1 MNESPGSGPLSSE
14 QLIYLEFNGGDNLSY
29 RGELL
34 SLDGIS
40 IESSGLSAGRIDRL
54 VKRLNSAFSARGIRF
69 VTNRPE
75 LDAYSTIHVG
85 KTDAFT
91 PFGNFTGLS
100 ETVDTG
106 NRSRNDN
113 AFVLLDGTSSDDEL
127 FDAIGHETGHLVG
140 DAHAETNGTLFDYAL
155 DNSEYD
161 NQTVLSGATLT
172 IPDGVTGHGN
182 RVESGGTIVVGIGGT
197 AQNTTLSGGFFGS
210 ETATQNVSG
219 GTASNTVV
227 GYRGFEYIQS
237 GGVASGTLV
246 QSGGSQCAA
255 SGGTAYGT
263 IVSGGFLSAYG
274 GAISGAVIHDGSC
287 DM

>member
-1 MNESPGSGPLSSE
+1 MNESSGSGPLPSE

-127 FDAIGHETGHLVG
+127 FNAIGHETGHLVG
-140 DAHAETNGTLFDYAL
+140 DAHAETNGTHFEYAH
-155 DNSEYD
+155 DNSE
-161 NQTVLSGATLT
+161 
-172 IPDGVTGHGN
+172 
-182 RVESGGTIVVGIGGT
+182 
-197 AQNTTLSGGFFGS
+197 
-210 ETATQNVSG
+210 
-219 GTASNTVV
+219 
-227 GYRGFEYIQS
+227 
-237 GGVASGTLV
+237 
-246 QSGGSQCAA
+246 
-255 SGGTAYGT
+255 
-263 IVSGGFLSAYG
+263 
-274 GAISGAVIHDGSC
+274 
-287 DM
+287 